1 MRKIIFLKES
11 TESIIYADIKDLPK
25 FKKHANEILGSYG
38 KMTDSEIRKTVK
50 EIYLGGKHVGYIG
63 FSEYSDG
70 DKKCLGIGNF
80 MIFDRGQGIGT
91 KIIEDIVSK
100 NKKEYDLIYCYVEKD
115 NDGAIRFYK
124 RLGKVYRDL
133 NSKNEH
139 LVTFWDNGRYKFE

>member
-11 TESIIYADIKDLPK
+11 TENIIYANVKDVPK
-25 FKKHANEILGSYG
+25 FKKYDNEILGSYSN
-38 KMTDSEIRKTVK
+38 MTDSEIRKSIK
-50 EIYLGGKHVGYIG
+50 EIYLDGKHVGYIG
-63 FSEYSDG
+63 FSEYNDG

-91 KIIEDIVSK
+91 KIIEDVVSK

-124 RLGKVYRDL
+124 RLGKVYNNL

-139 LVTFWDNGRYKFE
+139 LVTFYDNGKYKFE

>member
-11 TESIIYADIKDLPK
+11 TENIIYTDVQDLLK
-25 FKKHANEILGSYG
+25 FKKYANEILGSYS
-38 KMTDSEIRKTVK
+38 KMTDSEILKTVK
-50 EIYLGGKHVGYIG
+50 EIYLDGKHVGYIG
-63 FSEYSDG
+63 FSEYNDG

-91 KIIEDIVSK
+91 KIIEDVVSK

-124 RLGKVYRDL
+124 RLGKVYNNL
-133 NSKNEH
+133 NSKRKILKPH
-139 LVTFWDNGRYKFE
+139 LKLV